1 MTDEQQAGAAESA
14 DENTGESALDSATR
28 RVREQQEMVVPHTL
42 VEESPLPQ
50 SRRRIVV
57 DVEEAEWT
65 RRVEDLFKEL
75 QQTATVEGF
84 RKGKAPMKLLQRRYL
99 KDAQG
104 DVVEKIVPAIIRQY
118 QEEKNT
124 TLYGAPAV
132 SGFTAEVGKPVRIT
146 IEVEVKPEI
155 EPSGYDGI
163 EVEATDVKMPED
175 MVERR
180 LKDLC
185 EQNAAFEE
193 VEREAGEKDSLVL
206 DLKAVDP
213 KGKTVDQQANRMYER
228 PAGELPAEVAKE
240 LLGKKA
246 GDTVEVRAPN
256 PANASEMLNYTV
268 SVKSVKE
275 LKLPDLDDDFAKD
288 LGHDSAAAMR
298 KSVEEDC
305 RRMVE
310 SMKTDEAFDAI
321 VKKLA
326 DAAEFEVPES
336 LRESVQRDIMRSDLN
351 FVYST
356 GVAPPRYR
364 GKSRQEY
371 REQVGVDAMSRVK
384 GYLILDA
391 IGKKENIEAAEE
403 DINAALEERA
413 REEGRKPVAIRAAL
427 EKRREWDHFVDQ
439 ARFDKIRAFLLSKAK
454 INWVEPKTP
463 EASEEP
469 KAE

>member
-1 MTDEQQAGAAESA
+1 
-14 DENTGESALDSATR
+14 
-28 RVREQQEMVVPHTL
+28 
-42 VEESPLPQ
+42 
-50 SRRRIVV
+50 
-57 DVEEAEWT
+57 
-65 RRVEDLFKEL
+65 
-75 QQTATVEGF
+75 
-84 RKGKAPMKLLQRRYL
+84 
-99 KDAQG
+99 
-104 DVVEKIVPAIIRQY
+104 
-118 QEEKNT
+118 
-124 TLYGAPAV
+124 
-132 SGFTAEVGKPVRIT
+132 
-146 IEVEVKPEI
+146 
-155 EPSGYDGI
+155 
-163 EVEATDVKMPED
+163 
-175 MVERR
+175 
-180 LKDLC
+180 
-185 EQNAAFEE
+185 
-193 VEREAGEKDSLVL
+193 
-206 DLKAVDP
+206 
-213 KGKTVDQQANRMYER
+213 
-228 PAGELPAEVAKE
+228 
-240 LLGKKA
+240 
-246 GDTVEVRAPN
+246 
-256 PANASEMLNYTV
+256 
-268 SVKSVKE
+268 VKE

-310 SMKTDEAFDAI
+310 STKTDEAFDAI